1 MLHMQNQVQ
10 NQETGKGPYL
20 TQKIMS
26 AKPEQLISYI
36 YDAVIAGCY
45 RKDQERVLRGL
56 MMLVNALNF
65 DYQAEAIPLFKLYQ
79 YCLERARRSDYSE
92 VEELMRGVRSAWVE
106 AMKVN

>member
-1 MLHMQNQVQ
+1 MLQNQIQ
-10 NQETGKGPYL
+10 YQDTSKDPYL

-36 YDAVIAGCY
+36 YDAVISACY
-45 RKDQERVLRGL
+45 RKEQERVLRGL

-65 DYQAEAIPLFKLYQ
+65 DYQEVATPLFKIYQ

-92 VEELMRGVRSAWVE
+92 VEELMVGVRSAWAD